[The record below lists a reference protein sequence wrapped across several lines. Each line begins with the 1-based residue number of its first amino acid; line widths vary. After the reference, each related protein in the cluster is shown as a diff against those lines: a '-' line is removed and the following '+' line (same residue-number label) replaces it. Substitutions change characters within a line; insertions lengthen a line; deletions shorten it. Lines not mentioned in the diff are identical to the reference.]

1 MRCPANAPRMPR
13 PAPTLGQAANQATRA
28 SRSEPA
34 HRLATLPATCTKK
47 GVTAMSSRLTSI
59 THHCRPR
66 RARSRH
72 DCAVL
77 GGGSRRRALHLEPLG
92 IVIQAR
98 PAKEWPSQAPR
109 AVNIKQEGT
118 KFYETFEDCTSR
130 GRRRGCDG
138 THEIWTI
145 RTVGSPRVAEIRNVY
160 NNECLDGRLGT
171 GNVTLQPCGFPGPV
185 PDGAHEYWQFLV

>member
-13 PAPTLGQAANQATRA
+13 PAPTLGQAANRATRA

-77 GGGSRRRALHLEPLG
+77 GGGCRRRALHLEPLG

-130 GRRRGCDG
+130 GRRRGCDVRHAG
-138 THEIWTI
+138 THDSGLRGHC
-145 RTVGSPRVAEIRNVY
+145 RT
-160 NNECLDGRLGT
+160 LGT
-171 GNVTLQPCGFPGPV
+171 GV
-185 PDGAHEYWQFLV
+185 